1 MGESTKAYTFSQFC
15 EKARKYCAY
24 QERCHKELRN
34 KLFELGA
41 DSELVELVITKMIE
55 ESFLNEERFAKAFAG
70 GKFRQNQWGKNK
82 IIQELKMRQ
91 ISPYC
96 IKMAMMEIPDDDY
109 LSTLRKEVEKRLDL
123 QKKINSKFAL
133 YKIAKQL
140 ISKGFEADL
149 IWKVLLSND

>member
-41 DSELVELVITKMIE
+41 NSDMAEQVIIKMIE
-55 ESFLNEERFAKAFAG
+55 ENFLHEERFAKAFAG
-70 GKFRQNQWGKNK
+70 GKFRQKQWGKNK

-96 IKMAMMEIPDDDY
+96 IKMALMEIPDEDY
-109 LSTLRKEVEKRLDL
+109 LSTLRKEVEKRRG
-123 QKKINSKFAL
+123 QKKNINNRYEL
-133 YKIAKQL
+133 HKIAKQL
-140 ISKGFEADL
+140 ISKGFESDMV
-149 IWKVLLSND
+149 WKELLPKD

>member
-1 MGESTKAYTFSQFC
+1 MGESTKAYTFLQFC

-41 DSELVELVITKMIE
+41 DSELVEQVITKMIE
-55 ESFLNEERFAKAFAG
+55 ENFLHEERFAKAFAG
-70 GKFRQNQWGKNK
+70 GKFRQKQWGKNK

-96 IKMAMMEIPDDDY
+96 IKAALMEIPDEDY
-109 LSTLRKEVEKRLDL
+109 LATLRKEVKKRVGL
-123 QKKINSKFAL
+123 KKNISNRYVL
-133 YKIAKQL
+133 HKIAKQL
-140 ISKGFEADL
+140 VSKGFESDMV
-149 IWKVLLSND
+149 WKILLSED

>member
-41 DSELVELVITKMIE
+41 DSELVEQVITKMIE
-55 ESFLNEERFAKAFAG
+55 ENFLNEERFAKAFAG
-70 GKFRQNQWGKNK
+70 GKFRQKQWGRNK

-96 IKMAMMEIPDDDY
+96 IKIALMEIPDDDY
-109 LSTLRKEVEKRLDL
+109 MVTLRKEVEKREGL
-123 QKKINSKFAL
+123 KKNINNRYEL
-133 YKIAKQL
+133 HKIAKKL
-140 ISKGFEADL
+140 VSKGFESDMV
-149 IWKVLLSND
+149 WKMLLSED

>member
-1 MGESTKAYTFSQFC
+1 MGESTKAYTVSQFC

-41 DSELVELVITKMIE
+41 NSDMAEQVIIKMIE
-55 ESFLNEERFAKAFAG
+55 ENFLHEERFAKAFAG
-70 GKFRQNQWGKNK
+70 GKFRQKQWGKNK

-96 IKMAMMEIPDDDY
+96 IKMALMEIPDEDY
-109 LSTLRKEVEKRLDL
+109 LATLQKEIEKRLRL
-123 QKKINSKFAL
+123 KKDINNRLAL
-133 YKIAKQL
+133 HKIAKQL
-140 ISKGFEADL
+140 ISKGFESDMV
-149 IWKVLLSND
+149 WKLLLSKD

>member
-15 EKARKYCAY
+15 EKSRKYCAY

-41 DSELVELVITKMIE
+41 DSELVEQVIAKMIE
-55 ESFLNEERFAKAFAG
+55 ENFLNEERFAKAFAG
-70 GKFRQNQWGKNK
+70 GKFRQKQWGKNK

-96 IKMAMMEIPDDDY
+96 IKIALMEIPDDDY
-109 LSTLRKEVEKRLDL
+109 MATLRKEVEKRKGL
-123 QKKINSKFAL
+123 KKNINNRYVL
-133 YKIAKQL
+133 HKIAKQL
-140 ISKGFEADL
+140 VSKGFESDMV
-149 IWKVLLSND
+149 WKVLLSEV

>member
-41 DSELVELVITKMIE
+41 DSELVEQVIAKMIE
-55 ESFLNEERFAKAFAG
+55 ENFLNEERFAKAFAG
-70 GKFRQNQWGKNK
+70 GKFRQKQWGKNR

-96 IKMAMMEIPDDDY
+96 IKIALMEIPDDDY
-109 LSTLRKEVEKRLDL
+109 MATLRKEVEKRKGL
-123 QKKINSKFAL
+123 KKNINNRYVL
-133 YKIAKQL
+133 HKIAKQL
-140 ISKGFEADL
+140 VSKGFESDMV
-149 IWKVLLSND
+149 WKVLLSEV